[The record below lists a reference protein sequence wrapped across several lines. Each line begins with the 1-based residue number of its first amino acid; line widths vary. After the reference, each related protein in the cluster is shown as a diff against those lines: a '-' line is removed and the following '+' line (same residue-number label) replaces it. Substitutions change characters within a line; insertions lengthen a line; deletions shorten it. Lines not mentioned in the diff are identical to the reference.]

1 MPTRGYKD
9 VRSRILFP
17 VYFDGRL
24 RIGGELAIALND
36 VDVSLRGVTVT

>member
-1 MPTRGYKD
+1 MPARGYKD